1 MIVSPFHWFNSLQS
15 WELSWQWE
23 TLEQGSW
30 PTRSASEAGNQN
42 TTDTT
47 DRVTESDAKTW
58 YVSHLTR
65 WLKKS
70 LIFNSYFW
78 FVSGDV
84 VRDVLGSILIL
95 FMFLLFAEHLI
106 FISPGVPMIIK
117 AWLLMRLPLY
127 QSFINC
133 FAIRK
138 LRKQSCLSKTNVN
151 FLVLRTRI
159 LFSWIMYVWW

>member
-1 MIVSPFHWFNSLQS
+1 MTLLLLLQWQSRKTLIYCLLIPLILWWLWWLSLLS
-15 WELSWQWE
+15 TDSIHSRVESWQWE

-30 PTRSASEAGNQN
+30 PARSASEAGNQN

-78 FVSGDV
+78 FVSGE
-84 VRDVLGSILIL
+84 GC
-95 FMFLLFAEHLI
+95 
-106 FISPGVPMIIK
+106 
-117 AWLLMRLPLY
+117 AWLNINFVHVSTVCWTLDFRLSGGPDDNQGLAA
-127 QSFINC
+127 NETPPEPE
-133 FAIRK
+133 
-138 LRKQSCLSKTNVN
+138 LH
-151 FLVLRTRI
+151 
-159 LFSWIMYVWW
+159 